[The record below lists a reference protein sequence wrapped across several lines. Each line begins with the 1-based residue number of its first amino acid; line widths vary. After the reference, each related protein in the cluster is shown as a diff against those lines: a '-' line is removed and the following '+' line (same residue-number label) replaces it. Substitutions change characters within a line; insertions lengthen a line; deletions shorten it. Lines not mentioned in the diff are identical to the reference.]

1 MKRIFGLLF
10 IMFSTYI
17 FIQLLYNYFSKGYEI
32 EYEVN
37 GYNVYER
44 YIARTK
50 GEKDSYYV
58 MVKDNEDI
66 FYLNIYKSFNKK
78 RKIVKNITIIEGIKY
93 KCAYFEFK
101 TNSFKT
107 NIICTYDNIMYNYQD
122 IVGKDKL
129 LDENISKLDFDIS
142 LFIDN
147 AEEKERMKDIFVMQS
162 NLNNNQFIG
171 LSTPK
176 GVYLINNYSDVKYLY
191 QVDLFNI
198 EKESQPISIFTSKYY
213 LVADY
218 DYEKSFNKFYVINI
232 TFGDKSVIKYHSN
245 ISFNSYI
252 MGNVGNKVYLLDL
265 DNKKQYEIDLTK
277 KSIIEIG
284 NKNLGIKYYKD
295 GKFIK
300 LDIEKALKEKPKF
313 INNSIDKEGYDK
325 VDLVGGEKTG
335 YKYYYK
341 KNKNSYDVYRSM
353 QNSDKL
359 TYIFKT
365 TNIDNIVYFNDYVYY
380 EDGDY
385 IKCYQDNIGVK
396 KIYRS
401 NNKKGSYKFG
411 VSTE

>member
-44 YIARTK
+44 YIARTS

-66 FYLNIYKSFNKK
+66 FYINIYKSFNKK
-78 RKIVKNITIIEGIKY
+78 RKIVKDVTIVEGIKY
-93 KCAYFEFK
+93 KCAYFELK

-107 NIICTYDNIMYNYQD
+107 NIICTYNNIMYNYQD
-122 IVGKDKL
+122 IMGNDKT
-129 LDENISKLDFDIS
+129 LDENISKLDYDIS
-142 LFIDN
+142 LFIDS
-147 AEEKERMKDIFVMQS
+147 AEEKERKKDIFVMQS

-171 LSTPK
+171 LATTK
-176 GVYLINNYSDVKYLY
+176 GIDLINNYSDVKYLY
-191 QVDLFNI
+191 EVDLFSI
-198 EKESQPISIFTSKYY
+198 EKESHPISIFTDKYY

-232 TFGDKSVIKYHSN
+232 TFGDKSIIKYHSN
-245 ISFNSYI
+245 ISYNSYI
-252 MGNVGNKVYLLDL
+252 MGNIGNKVYLLDL
-265 DNKKQYEIDLTK
+265 DNKKQYEIDVIK
-277 KSIIEIG
+277 KSIVEIG
-284 NKNLGIKYYKD
+284 NTNLGVKYYKNGD
-295 GKFIK
+295 WVQ
-300 LDIEKALKEKPKF
+300 LDIENAIKEKPKF
-313 INNSIDKEGYDK
+313 ISNSIVVKGYDK
-325 VDLVGGEKTG
+325 VDLIGGIKTG

-353 QNSDKL
+353 QNSDDL

-365 TNIDNIVYFNDYVYY
+365 TNIDNIVYYNDYVYF
-380 EDGDY
+380 EDGNY

-411 VSTE
+411 VSSE